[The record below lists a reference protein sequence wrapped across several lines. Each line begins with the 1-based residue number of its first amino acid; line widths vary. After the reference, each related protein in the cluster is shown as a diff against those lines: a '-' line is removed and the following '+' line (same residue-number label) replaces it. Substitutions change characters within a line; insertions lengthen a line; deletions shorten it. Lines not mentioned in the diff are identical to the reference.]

1 MATSGLDASSRLQ
14 GPASPSANS
23 QPHDSEITWLTA
35 ARKPGVVGFCN
46 SISIDQMVANHFGI
60 PTRFAS
66 VTLTTA

>member
-1 MATSGLDASSRLQ
+1 M
-14 GPASPSANS
+14 
-23 QPHDSEITWLTA
+23 TA